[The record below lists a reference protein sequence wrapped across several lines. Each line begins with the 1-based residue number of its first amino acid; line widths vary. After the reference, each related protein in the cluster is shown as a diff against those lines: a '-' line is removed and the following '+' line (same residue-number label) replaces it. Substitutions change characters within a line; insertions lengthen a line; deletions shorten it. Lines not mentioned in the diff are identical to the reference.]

1 MLLKRPRSKHTP
13 VQNVL
18 RIHNFVALANMP
30 PSGCVSVSP
39 QVFTLPVVSCDL
51 RPQEALHQSIAS
63 LASLEVIINQVFDSI
78 SDRVGASKH
87 SISVL
92 RHRVENASAK
102 VSFLIGKNKSTTVMS
117 NPKYPAPKHLP
128 ETLPIFHGR
137 QARDALIT
145 DSGTTQEPIVCV
157 RPREGKDW
165 FINFLVQMQPPDRV
179 FDEKQEGL
187 GPIPWYL
194 PSISGLLLFNS
205 DENLYKKYRSLDNLA
220 GVTIEDR
227 RAKDK
232 KAIFQAPSLK
242 DDLSELKQTDY
253 GFLPEIG
260 VLPELNLDL
269 NLPGLGGIVD
279 DVAFNQNFDMGS
291 IAPSAVRAGLI
302 NLPTVPAIEA
312 SAEQMAS
319 RPPPPP
325 PVAKPAAAA
334 PPPPPPPS
342 TNAPPPPPPP
352 PPGNVPPPPPPP
364 PMNAAP
370 PPPPPPAAAAIPAAA
385 APKPAPAD
393 DGSDDGADNPLLA
406 AIRKGTT
413 LKKVSA
419 GEGVAAAADGAG
431 DKPASKKAPP
441 KEEEFDIMAAL
452 KKRLNVR
459 WHRAAILFCPKSEV
473 LQQARRAGVGGDE
486 AKKEPPKPSSLAMP
500 DMPKNQP
507 PPPSSSSPAPKP
519 AADAPAPRPRSSS
532 LKPDDVPEPPAPAPL
547 ANMRLPQVVSS
558 GGESDGSDW

>member
-1 MLLKRPRSKHTP
+1 
-13 VQNVL
+13 
-18 RIHNFVALANMP
+18 MP
-30 PSGCVSVSP
+30 PSGGVSVSP

-51 RPQEALHQSIAS
+51 RPQEALHQSIAA

-87 SISVL
+87 NISVL

-102 VSFLIGKNKSTTVMS
+102 VTFLIGKNKSTTVMS
-117 NPKYPAPKHLP
+117 SPKYPAPKHLP
-128 ETLPIFHGR
+128 ETLPIFHGH
-137 QARDALIT
+137 QAKDALIT
-145 DSGTTQEPIVCV
+145 DSGTNQEPIVSV
-157 RPREGKDW
+157 RPRDGKDW
-165 FINFLVQMQPPDRV
+165 FINFLAQMQPADRV
-179 FDEKQEGL
+179 LDEKQEGL

-291 IAPSAVRAGLI
+291 IAPSAVRAGPI

-312 SAEQMAS
+312 SAEHMAS
-319 RPPPPP
+319 MPVPPP
-325 PVAKPAAAA
+325 PVAKPAAAPA
-334 PPPPPPPS
+334 ATSAPVPPPPPV

-352 PPGNVPPPPPPP
+352 VLPPSHAPPPPPPHT
-364 PMNAAP
+364 NSAP
-370 PPPPPPAAAAIPAAA
+370 PPPPPPSAAPAPAA
-385 APKPAPAD
+385 APKPTPD

-413 LKKVSA
+413 LKKVAA
-419 GEGVAAAADGAG
+419 GEGKAADA
-431 DKPASKKAPP
+431 DASAKPAAKKGPP

-459 WHRAAILFCPKSEV
+459 LHTIAVFTLFF
-473 LQQARRAGVGGDE
+473 
-486 AKKEPPKPSSLAMP
+486 
-500 DMPKNQP
+500 
-507 PPPSSSSPAPKP
+507 
-519 AADAPAPRPRSSS
+519 
-532 LKPDDVPEPPAPAPL
+532 
-547 ANMRLPQVVSS
+547 
-558 GGESDGSDW
+558 

>member
-1 MLLKRPRSKHTP
+1 M
-13 VQNVL
+13 
-18 RIHNFVALANMP
+18 
-30 PSGCVSVSP
+30 SP

-51 RPQEALHQSIAS
+51 RPQEALHQTIAS

-78 SDRVGASKH
+78 SDRVGASRH

-102 VSFLIGKNKSTTVMS
+102 VNFLIGKNKSTTVMS
-117 NPKYPAPKHLP
+117 SPKYPAPKHLP
-128 ETLPIFHGR
+128 ELHPIFQGR
-137 QARDALIT
+137 QAQEPHIT
-145 DSGTTQEPIVCV
+145 DSGTTQEPIVSV

-179 FDEKQEGL
+179 LDEKQEGL

-260 VLPELNLDL
+260 AVPELNFDL

-279 DVAFNQNFDMGS
+279 DVAFNQSLDMGS

-302 NLPTVPAIEA
+302 NLPTIPAIEA

-319 RPPPPP
+319 MPPPPP
-325 PVAKPAAAA
+325 PVARPAVAPVAAASSA
-334 PPPPPPPS
+334 PPPPPPPPV

-352 PPGNVPPPPPPP
+352 NVPPPPPPP
-364 PMNAAP
+364 TNAAP
-370 PPPPPPAAAAIPAAA
+370 PPPPPPNPSAAPNPAAA
-385 APKPAPAD
+385 AGGD
-393 DGSDDGADNPLLA
+393 DSDDGADNPLLA

-419 GEGVAAAADGAG
+419 GEGAAPSADAAG
-431 DKPASKKAPP
+431 DKPAAKKGPPP

-459 WHRAAILFCPKSEV
+459 P
-473 LQQARRAGVGGDE
+473 Q
-486 AKKEPPKPSSLAMP
+486 
-500 DMPKNQP
+500 
-507 PPPSSSSPAPKP
+507 P
-519 AADAPAPRPRSSS
+519 AAVFTP
-532 LKPDDVPEPPAPAPL
+532 VF
-547 ANMRLPQVVSS
+547 
-558 GGESDGSDW
+558 

>member
-1 MLLKRPRSKHTP
+1 
-13 VQNVL
+13 
-18 RIHNFVALANMP
+18 MP
-30 PSGCVSVSP
+30 PIGCVSVSP

-51 RPQEALHQSIAS
+51 RPQEALHQSIAA

-92 RHRVENASAK
+92 RHRVDNASAK

-117 NPKYPAPKHLP
+117 SPKYPAPKHLP

-137 QARDALIT
+137 QAKDALVT
-145 DSGTTQEPIVCV
+145 DSGTTQEPIVSV

-194 PSISGLLLFNS
+194 PSVSGLLLFNS
-205 DENLYKKYRSLDNLA
+205 DDNLYKKYRSLDNLA

-319 RPPPPP
+319 MPPPPP
-325 PVAKPAAAA
+325 PVVKTAAAA
-334 PPPPPPPS
+334 ASSVPPPPPPPV

-352 PPGNVPPPPPPP
+352 PPAANAPPPPPPP
-364 PMNAAP
+364 PTNAAP
-370 PPPPPPAAAAIPAAA
+370 PPPPPPAAAPAAV
-385 APKPAPAD
+385 PKPAAPAD

-419 GEGVAAAADGAG
+419 GEGVAASADGAG
-431 DKPASKKAPP
+431 DKPAAKKAPP

-452 KKRLNVR
+452 KKRLNV
-459 WHRAAILFCPKSEV
+459 
-473 LQQARRAGVGGDE
+473 
-486 AKKEPPKPSSLAMP
+486 SSY
-500 DMPKNQP
+500 
-507 PPPSSSSPAPKP
+507 PAPGLFYEFLTLFNRPGALESEATKP
-519 AADAPAPRPRSSS
+519 KRSRPSPPHSPCLKCRRIS
-532 LKPDDVPEPPAPAPL
+532 L
-547 ANMRLPQVVSS
+547 LPQHRQRRSRLLTRPLPRQRRGLAPVHSNPTTHTRHRLLRRWPTCGCRKWFLLAARVTVRI
-558 GGESDGSDW
+558 GE